1 MTIISTRGSATLWI
15 GLLTAASLGTTW
27 ALACMTP
34 FAALAAL
41 AAVHLRR
48 GDGVALMAA
57 AWVASQAVG
66 FGILGYPHDPLTL
79 AWGLALGLAAIGAV
93 LGADLI
99 VARVAAASLPVRLAA
114 AFVAAFVAFKA
125 VLLVADVVLGGS
137 FASTV
142 APSLLLKQIPREAAV
157 TVALLALYR
166 GLVALG
172 VPAAPRPA
180 LAAPRPAHA
189 AA

>member
-1 MTIISTRGSATLWI
+1 MTNDLTTGRASLLWI
-15 GLLTAASLGTTW
+15 VLLTAASLFTTW

-48 GDGVALMAA
+48 RDGAALMLASWA
-57 AWVASQAVG
+57 VSQAVG
-66 FGILGYPHDPLTL
+66 FGLLHYPHDPLTM
-79 AWGLALGLAAIGAV
+79 AWGAALGLAALGAV
-93 LGADLI
+93 GGACAVL
-99 VARVAAASLPVRLAA
+99 ARAAAASLAARLAVAFAA
-114 AFVAAFVAFKA
+114 AFVSFKL
-125 VLLVADVVLGGS
+125 VLLAADVVLGGS

-142 APSLLLKQIPREAAV
+142 APSLLLKQIPREAAI

-172 VPAAPRPA
+172 VPAAPAPRA
-180 LAAPRPAHA
+180 LATG
-189 AA
+189 